1 MSLSTN
7 HLLRINRKASIVLLI
22 LAVTLLG
29 AWKIIM
35 GDSINPSY
43 VERIQD
49 GKTKRHEIL
58 TLFGDPQETKRT
70 PEGLVL
76 IYKSYRTKETLP
88 SRDLRNS
95 KNVVAD
101 NPYFQE
107 YQMSEV
113 QSTKKKGS
121 NKELASSLTIRF
133 KPDGETVQS
142 HEYKEY

>member
-1 MSLSTN
+1 
-7 HLLRINRKASIVLLI
+7 
-22 LAVTLLG
+22 
-29 AWKIIM
+29 
-35 GDSINPSY
+35 
-43 VERIQD
+43 
-49 GKTKRHEIL
+49 
-58 TLFGDPQETKRT
+58 
-70 PEGLVL
+70 LVL

-88 SRDLRNS
+88 SRDLRKS

-113 QSTKKKGS
+113 QSTKKKGPS
-121 NKELASSLTIRF
+121 KELASSLTIRF

>member
-1 MSLSTN
+1 MSLSTS
-7 HLLRINRKASIVLLI
+7 HLLRINRRASLVLLI

-58 TLFGDPQETKRT
+58 TLFGDPQETQRT
-70 PEGLVL
+70 PAGLVL
-76 IYKSYRTKETLP
+76 IYKSYRSKETLP
-88 SRDLRNS
+88 SRDLRKS
-95 KNVVAD
+95 KNVVTD

>member
-1 MSLSTN
+1 MSLSTS
-7 HLLRINRKASIVLLI
+7 HLLRINRRASLVLLI

-76 IYKSYRTKETLP
+76 IYKSYRNKETLP
-88 SRDLRNS
+88 RQDTRKS

>member
-1 MSLSTN
+1 MSQSTSN
-7 HLLRINRKASIVLLI
+7 YLRINRRAALVLLI

-35 GDSINPSY
+35 GDSINRSY

-49 GKTKRHEIL
+49 GKTKKHEIL

-88 SRDLRNS
+88 SRDLRKS

-113 QSTKKKGS
+113 QSTKKKGPS
-121 NKELASSLTIRF
+121 KELASSLTIRF

>member
-1 MSLSTN
+1 
-7 HLLRINRKASIVLLI
+7 LRINRRAALVLLV

-29 AWKIIM
+29 AWKINM
-35 GDSINPSY
+35 GDSINPRY

-49 GKTKRHEIL
+49 GKTKKHEIL

-76 IYKSYRTKETLP
+76 IYRSFRNKETLP
-88 SRDLRNS
+88 SRESR
-95 KNVVAD
+95 KTPNVVAD

-113 QSTKKKGS
+113 QSTKKKGPP
-121 NKELASSLTIRF
+121 KELASSLTIWF